1 MDKTYRATNEFV
13 KTRGGDKEL
22 KDIRR
27 QEEALKQQKKER
39 KAELDARKKTRDNS
53 FSLSKVDRRGENSE
67 DDYGSGYGSGS
78 NYDEPEEYDEGE
90 IPEKGPGKDEPKPT
104 SRSKTQSIRSEQR
117 GNSVAQASGSRSGR
131 KDHGSTGYASS
142 ITTESTLV
150 AERPEKLLLGWKD
163 RTARQSD
170 VAPSESQRRSK
181 HSSRPEENPKKHE
194 TLAENIRRNNEFVE
208 KLREKGH
215 GPAAENYQASEY
227 SAVPSV
233 TESRVSTRE
242 VIKDGKHLSRRST
255 HGEDSGRSTRHKE
268 PREPREPREHREHR
282 EHREPREHRDRDRE
296 HKDRDREHKDGE
308 RKHRSKDHEIPL
320 RIKDTESDGRG
331 PHKSSRRSAPESEA
345 GSTTKSSTTRSSTTK
360 SSRTTSNRSYDEE
373 PDSGSETE
381 TEKRSRDKRSHGRS
395 RKAESEYYSTRATS
409 PTNASQVS
417 RNTAVRK
424 IKGPVDEGERRRD

>member
-53 FSLSKVDRRGENSE
+53 FSLSVSKRTGEVGFKSKTGSGKKQYTELVPGKKVDRRGENSE

-117 GNSVAQASGSRSGR
+117 GNSVAQASGSRSER

-150 AERPEKLLLGWKD
+150 AEKPEKLLLGWKD

-194 TLAENIRRNNEFVE
+194 TLAEKIRRNNEFVE

-242 VIKDGKHLSRRST
+242 VIKDGKHPSRRST

-268 PREPREPREHREHR
+268 PREP
-282 EHREPREHRDRDRE
+282 REPREHRDRDRE

-331 PHKSSRRSAPESEA
+331 PHKSSRRNAPESEA

-395 RKAESEYYSTRATS
+395 RKTESEYYSTRATS
-409 PTNASQVS
+409 PLMQV
-417 RNTAVRK
+417 K
-424 IKGPVDEGERRRD
+424 